1 VSSTQNQLSSA
12 EIQWHSTRCGICGND
27 LDNKFHSVRE
37 MMLGIRDTFHYLEC
51 KSCGCLQLLDAPQDF
66 ERFYPS
72 NYTAYRQYG
81 PRNPILRRLWLYL
94 RKRRNHGFL
103 QQGWSF
109 DHLLTEHYEYL
120 QLRAFARLQIDQK
133 ARILDVGCGG
143 GMLVKDLREQGYSN
157 VLGIDR
163 YIPQTINDANG
174 VVVMKGTLSDLNSTV
189 WDLIMFHHSFEHM
202 PDQAD
207 VLRSAAA
214 LLPSGGR
221 CLIRIPVL
229 GWAWTHYGVNWSQL
243 DAPRHLFLHTEKSFR
258 LLCEESGLLLQD
270 VIYDSNEF
278 QFWASELY
286 SRDTDLASINSAQP
300 QTVFSKSEMRKF
312 KNEAK
317 RLNSERRGD
326 SSIFL
331 LRKP

>member
-1 VSSTQNQLSSA
+1 VSTTQNQLAPAEFQGASS
-12 EIQWHSTRCGICGND
+12 RCRICGND
-27 LDNKFHSVRE
+27 IDNNVYSVRE
-37 MMLGIRDTFHYLEC
+37 MMLGLRDTFHYLEC
-51 KSCGCLQLLDAPQDF
+51 KSCGCLQLLDGPEDF
-66 ERFYPS
+66 ARFYPA

-81 PRNPILRRLWLYL
+81 PKNPALRRLWLYL

-103 QQGWSF
+103 QKGFSV
-109 DHLLTEHYEYL
+109 DRMLTGRYEYL
-120 QLRAFARLQIDQK
+120 QLRAFARLEPDRK
-133 ARILDVGCGG
+133 TRILDVGCGG
-143 GMLVKDLREQGYSN
+143 GMLVKDLREQGYST

-174 VVVMKGTLSDLNSTV
+174 VLVLKGTLSDLNSAS
-189 WDLIMFHHSFEHM
+189 WDIVMFHHSFEHM

-207 VLRSAAA
+207 VLRQAAQ

-243 DAPRHLFLHTEKSFR
+243 DAPRHLYLHSEKSFCI
-258 LLCEESGLLLQD
+258 LCEESGLQLQD

-286 SRDTDLASINSAQP
+286 SRDIDLASVNSDKP
-300 QTVFSKSEMRKF
+300 QTVFPKSEMQKF
-312 KNEAK
+312 KSEAK

-326 SSIFL
+326 SAIFI

>member
-1 VSSTQNQLSSA
+1 MSSLQNQLSST
-12 EIQWHSTRCGICGND
+12 EIQWQAARCAICGND
-27 LDNKFHSVRE
+27 TGNKFYSVRE

-51 KSCGCLQLLDAPQDF
+51 SSCGCLQLLDAPQDF

-81 PRNPILRRLWLYL
+81 PQGAILRRLWLYL
-94 RKRRNHGFL
+94 RKRRNHAFL

-109 DHLLTEHYEYL
+109 DRVLTDRYEYL
-120 QLRAFARLQIDQK
+120 QLRAFARLGADRN

-157 VLGIDR
+157 VMGLDR
-163 YIPQTINDANG
+163 YIPQTINDADG
-174 VVVMKGTLSDLNSTV
+174 VVVMKGTLSDLNSTT
-189 WDLIMFHHSFEHM
+189 WDVIMFHHSFEHM

-207 VLRSAAA
+207 VLRSTAA

-229 GWAWTHYGVNWSQL
+229 GWAWNHYGVHWSQL
-243 DAPRHLFLHTEKSFR
+243 DAPRHLYLHTENSFR
-258 LLCEESGLLLQD
+258 TLSSKSGLQVQD

-286 SRDTDLASINSAQP
+286 SRDVDLASIDSSKP
-300 QTVFSKSEMRKF
+300 ETVFSESEMRRF
-312 KNEAK
+312 KIEAK
-317 RLNSERRGD
+317 RLNAEGRGD
-326 SSIFL
+326 SAIFML
-331 LRKP
+331 VKE